1 MLNFT
6 INKEKCTGCGL
17 CVLDC
22 PSMIIAIGDYP
33 YIKEGKESHCIKCQH
48 CLAVCPE
55 GALSIFGKNPD
66 KSMLLDSRLPDPDL
80 LSRMI
85 KGRRSVRKYKN
96 ENLDKDLIQKLLETS
111 SYAPTGHN
119 DNSVLLSVVDNKED
133 FLDIKNAVY
142 NAVRDESDKGNKNP
156 NLPLLSKFQVL
167 WIKKNIDVLFRGA
180 PHMIVAS
187 SPDTATTAFEDS
199 IIALS
204 YFELAANSN
213 GIGVLWNGMVKWVLT
228 QIAPYLK
235 ERIGIPENHVIG
247 GVLVF
252 GRSDIRY
259 SRAVQSEG
267 LHVNRIKMK

>member
-6 INKEKCTGCGL
+6 IDKEKCTGCGL
-17 CVLDC
+17 CVQDC
-22 PSMIIAIGDYP
+22 PSMIIAIGEYP
-33 YIKEGKESHCIKCQH
+33 YIKDGKEGHCIRCQH

-66 KSMLLDSRLPDPDL
+66 DSMAVDNKLPDPDL
-80 LSRMI
+80 LGRMI
-85 KGRRSVRKYKN
+85 KGRRSVRKYKD
-96 ENLDKDLIQKLLETS
+96 ENLDKKLINRLLEAAA
-111 SYAPTGHN
+111 YAPTGHN

-142 NAVRDESDKGNKNP
+142 NAIRDESDKGNRNP

-187 SPDTATTAFEDS
+187 APDTATTSLEDS

-213 GIGVLWNGMVKWVLT
+213 RIGVLWNGMVKWVLT

-235 ERIGIPENHVIG
+235 KKLGIPENHIVG

-252 GRSDIRY
+252 GKADIKYTRT
-259 SRAVQSEG
+259 VQSEG
-267 LHVNRIKMK
+267 LHINRMKLQ